1 MQTEL
6 AVCYLIMNDCVP
18 QREHSFVIPDW
29 IKIQID
35 VTDYP
40 LKDPILILLYL
51 DVTCS
56 IYSIT
61 NKLTWHYPTH

>member
-1 MQTEL
+1 
-6 AVCYLIMNDCVP
+6 MNDCVP
-18 QREHSFVIPDW
+18 QRAHSFVIPDW

-51 DVTCS
+51 DVTVLS
-56 IYSIT
+56 TVLQTNWPGIVPPIENRLESYSF
-61 NKLTWHYPTH
+61 